1 MSDELKI
8 VILTKGNAGS
18 IGVQSPDCDPF
29 FVMVSDG
36 LEAILTSVPEVVA
49 AARQKW
55 ESNPKYPKCETAL
68 PSLAQPVMA
77 QTTARSAPQPKTLVA
92 PKPQPQMF

>member
-29 FVMVSDG
+29 FVMVEGG
-36 LEAILTSVPEVVA
+36 LEAILTSVLEVVA

-55 ESNPKYPKCETAL
+55 ESNPKYPKCEMPL
-68 PSLAQPVMA
+68 PSQAQPATA
-77 QTTARSAPQPKTLVA
+77 QTTARPAPQPRTPAA

>member
-8 VILTKGNAGS
+8 VIVNKGNAGS

-29 FVMVSDG
+29 FVIVEGG
-36 LEAILTSVPEVVA
+36 LDAILTSVPEVVA
-49 AARQKW
+49 ADLEKW
-55 ESNPKYPKCETAL
+55 GSNPKYPNCEMPL
-68 PSLAQPVMA
+68 PSQAQPATA
-77 QTTARSAPQPKTLVA
+77 QTTARPAPQPKTPAA